1 MECRLTGLTVSVM
14 IRCEWK
20 SEESDFLVAKGKSQ
34 TDKTISYS
42 KNIRVTE
49 TFSHLDFS
57 FV

>member
-34 TDKTISYS
+34 TKLFLIQ
-42 KNIRVTE
+42 KI
-49 TFSHLDFS
+49 
-57 FV
+57 